1 MPHDLIPA
9 SALPPGTLTD
19 VEIADAIGFAGA
31 EKAQATR
38 AAYAVDWRQFSL
50 WCHARAAQPL
60 PAHPG
65 ILAGYLSHLARTG
78 RKASSIGR
86 AVAAIAD
93 HHRQAGYEP
102 PTKHEGV
109 RAVMKGIRRTLG
121 TAPERKAAA
130 TAEHVRGMLACC
142 PDSLIGLR
150 DRALLAL
157 GFAGAFRR
165 SELAALEVSDLAEVP
180 DGYRVT
186 IRRSKTDQTGEGQE
200 IVIPR
205 GAKIRPVE
213 AVQAWL
219 QAANITVGFLFRPVL
234 KGGRV
239 GEGCLLG
246 ADVARLVKRY
256 AEKTGLDPAQF
267 AGHSLRAGFVTSAA
281 EAGASI
287 LKIQEVSRH
296 RSVDVL
302 SGYVRRVDMFRD
314 HAGAGFL

>member
-186 IRRSKTDQTGEGQE
+186 IRRSKTDQTGEGRARGRGL
-200 IVIPR
+200 PARRGR
-205 GAKIRPVE
+205 GAARE
-213 AVQAWL
+213 AL
-219 QAANITVGFLFRPVL
+219 RREDGTRSGTVRGSQ
-234 KGGRV
+234 
-239 GEGCLLG
+239 
-246 ADVARLVKRY
+246 
-256 AEKTGLDPAQF
+256 PA
-267 AGHSLRAGFVTSAA
+267 
-281 EAGASI
+281 
-287 LKIQEVSRH
+287 
-296 RSVDVL
+296 
-302 SGYVRRVDMFRD
+302 RRVRD
-314 HAGAGFL
+314 ERGRGRGVDPENPGGQPSPLG